1 MIARIRAAAA
11 ALSAAAL
18 LSACSAPTSLSPS
31 CHEILQD
38 ALFRMVAQICPGS
51 QNIVITDF
59 VEVDG
64 YTTDP
69 YGKALGESFRLAW
82 SQRCNAP
89 VRHVEVGDH
98 FILDEDG
105 FRLLTRDTERIRR
118 DLVSEREVAVGTYR
132 RSAGWVSLGA
142 RRIDPTDGTV
152 RAASTGRIP
161 EHCLDGEPPPSNGRL
176 DLRTTVAD

>member
-11 ALSAAAL
+11 ALPAAAL
-18 LSACSAPTSLSPS
+18 LSACSALAPMSPS
-31 CHEILQD
+31 CHEILHD
-38 ALFRMVAQICPGS
+38 ELGRMVAQICPAS
-51 QNIVITDF
+51 RSVVITDF
-59 VEVDG
+59 VEVEG

-69 YGKALGESFRLAW
+69 YGKALGESFRLTW

-89 VRHVEVGDH
+89 VRHVEVGEH

-105 FRLLTRDTERIRR
+105 FRLLTRDPERIRR
-118 DLVSEREVAVGTYR
+118 DLVGEREVVVGTYR
-132 RSAGWVSLGA
+132 RSAGSVALGA

-152 RAASTGRIP
+152 RAASTGQIP
-161 EHCLDGEPPPSNGRL
+161 EHCLDGEPPPNNGRL